1 MALQAVGDAVRRR
14 LDGRHGQHPSLAR
27 CPTATAPQ
35 RTDATAPHRT
45 DAIATAAH
53 LCSRCLPC
61 TAISV
66 WRFWLCKSAGAASSK
81 IEALAPACHWRWWS
95 WIPSGQ
101 LVVGALAS

>member
-1 MALQAVGDAVRRR
+1 
-14 LDGRHGQHPSLAR
+14 DGRHGQHPSLAR

-61 TAISV
+61 TAISGMLSYSLMKIWV
-66 WRFWLCKSAGAASSK
+66 TQTSSSHTIHLTSGSK
-81 IEALAPACHWRWWS
+81 PS
-95 WIPSGQ
+95 YIPSYRVPHSCRVLLDEAVQ
-101 LVVGALAS
+101 